1 MSLASS
7 LPETTWTSS
16 PAVSRM
22 RWTKSGAL
30 RASRVAAV
38 ATVTKR
44 VAPCAR
50 ARSANRAHTSAAR
63 SMAAG
68 CSCRTSPNS
77 PSPSRTVSF
86 CMLSTVQEWSGA
98 KRTTMRRAELV
109 PMSM

>member
-1 MSLASS
+1 MSRASS
-7 LPETTWTSS
+7 LPETTRTSS

-22 RWTKSGAL
+22 RWTKSAPL

-44 VAPCAR
+44 VAPCVR
-50 ARSANRAHTSAAR
+50 ARSANRAHTVAAR
-63 SMAAG
+63 SIAGG
-68 CSCRTSPNS
+68 CSSRTSPNS

-86 CMLSTVQEWSGA
+86 CMLSTVQEWPGS

-109 PMSM
+109 PTSM